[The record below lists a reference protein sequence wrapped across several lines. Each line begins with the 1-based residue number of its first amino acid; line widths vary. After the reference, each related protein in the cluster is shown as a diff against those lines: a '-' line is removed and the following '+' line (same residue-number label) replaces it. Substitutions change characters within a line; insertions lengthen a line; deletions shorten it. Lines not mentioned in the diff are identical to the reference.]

1 MNNLVLGDSV
11 HFRSTLTFFGL
22 APRLLALTFLT
33 PLTLGLAYPWFK
45 IDLLRYIAE
54 NTTMVG
60 ELDSLDLQPAAPP
73 QPTVS
78 DKLCGGFFPMLP
90 FL

>member
-1 MNNLVLGDSV
+1 M
-11 HFRSTLTFFGL
+11 
-22 APRLLALTFLT
+22 
-33 PLTLGLAYPWFK
+33 

-60 ELDSLDLQPAAPP
+60 EFDSLDLQPAAPP